1 MESYIDVHGHPTWV
15 SDDRSDLS
23 PILLLHGGLVSS
35 ATSWSDVPDQLRRN
49 HRVVMFDR
57 RGHGHTADTPEPFH
71 YRSMAQEAAAV
82 IEALSLW
89 PVNAVGYSDGAN
101 VLLHLALDRPELL
114 RAMALISGNFHHD
127 ALYPDGEQM
136 LDSFVEVSADLYAEY
151 SPDGAEHWPIVAAKG
166 LKMSFHEEPTFSIE
180 DLAHISTPT
189 LVLAGDD
196 DMFPATH
203 TVALYGALP
212 NAQLAILPGASHLVV
227 FEQPALLAELIHT
240 FFATDGKCQ
249 TLAPMRRST
258 PQSAFAADP
267 GPS

>member
-1 MESYIDVHGHPTWV
+1 MEFYIDVQGHPTWV
-15 SDDRSDLS
+15 SDDRSELS

-35 ATSWSDVPDQLRRN
+35 TTSWSDVPDRLRRN
-49 HRVVMFDR
+49 YRVVMFDR

-82 IEALSLW
+82 IEALDLG

-101 VLLHLALDRPELL
+101 LLLHLALERPDLL

-127 ALYPDGEQM
+127 ALYPDSEQM
-136 LDSFVEVSADLYAEY
+136 LDSFVEVSADLYAEH

-166 LKMSFHEEPTFSIE
+166 LKMGFHEEPTFSLE
-180 DLAHISTPT
+180 DLVRISTPT

-196 DMFPATH
+196 DMFPAAH
-203 TVALYGALP
+203 TVSMFDALA

-240 FFATDGKCQ
+240 FFATDGKRQ
-249 TLAPMRRST
+249 TLAPMRRTT
-258 PQSAFAADP
+258 P
-267 GPS
+267 

>member
-1 MESYIDVHGHPTWV
+1 MESYIDVRGHPTWV
-15 SDDRSDLS
+15 EDDRSDLS

-35 ATSWSDVPDQLRRN
+35 MTSWSDIPDRLRGN

-82 IEALSLW
+82 IEALDLG

-101 VLLHLALDRPELL
+101 LLLHLALDRPELL

-136 LDSFVEVSADLYAEY
+136 LDSFVEESASLYAEY

-166 LKMSFHEEPTFSIE
+166 LKMGFHEEPTFSLE
-180 DLAHISTPT
+180 ELAHISTPT
-189 LVLAGDD
+189 LVVAGDD
-196 DMFPATH
+196 DMFPVAH
-203 TVALYGALP
+203 TLSMFDALP
-212 NAQLAILPGASHLVV
+212 NARNWRSCLARRTWWSLNNQHWWPISYD
-227 FEQPALLAELIHT
+227 T
-240 FFATDGKCQ
+240 FFASGGKRQ
-249 TLAPMRRST
+249 SLAPMRRTT
-258 PQSAFAADP
+258 P
-267 GPS
+267 

>member
-1 MESYIDVHGHPTWV
+1 MESYIDVQGHPTWV
-15 SDDRSDLS
+15 SDDRSDLL

-35 ATSWSDVPDQLRRN
+35 VTSWSDVPDLLREN

-82 IEALSLW
+82 IEALDLG

-101 VLLHLALDRPELL
+101 LLLHLALDRPELL

-136 LDSFVEVSADLYAEY
+136 LDSFVEESAALYAAY

-166 LKMSFHEEPTFSIE
+166 LKMGFHEEPTFSVE
-180 DLAHISTPT
+180 DLAAISTPT

-196 DMFPATH
+196 DMFSAAH
-203 TVALYGALP
+203 TVSMFEALP
-212 NAQLAILPGASHLVV
+212 HAQLAILPGTSHLVV
-227 FEQPALLAELIHT
+227 FEQPALVAELIHT
-240 FFATDGKCQ
+240 FFATTGKRQ

-258 PQSAFAADP
+258 Q
-267 GPS
+267 

>member
-1 MESYIDVHGHPTWV
+1 VESYIDVHGHPTWV

-35 ATSWSDVPDQLRRN
+35 ATSWSDVPDQLHRN

-82 IEALSLW
+82 IEALSLG

-166 LKMSFHEEPTFSIE
+166 LKMAFHEEPTFSIE

-249 TLAPMRRST
+249 TLAPMRRTT
-258 PQSAFAADP
+258 P
-267 GPS
+267 